1 MASRFLTE
9 VDKNE
14 LANKIPSKTTQ
25 LENDS
30 KFQNED
36 QVKASIDEA
45 LKDVKVDVDLDDYA
59 LKEEI
64 PTKTSQLVND
74 SNYASKNSIPTRTS
88 QLTNDSDFLTQ
99 HQDLS
104 DYAKKEDAKSYTDT
118 EIAALSKQIAFV
130 DTEDNEDV
138 NDPYDGGTIVVD
150 SELSLESENPVQN
163 KVIAN
168 EFNKFGGTVEI
179 TSGLPEKENTTL
191 TIDPNP
197 ESVNVYTAE
206 ETDAKLAQL
215 SREFNERLNSIQNG
229 NGVAY

>member
-1 MASRFLTE
+1 MSNVVKTGWLN
-9 VDKNE
+9 DKSGDKFAPKTLSSQVVTQDGSTLE
-14 LANKIPSKTTQ
+14 SKI
-25 LENDS
+25 EN
-30 KFQNED
+30 N
-36 QVKASIDEA
+36 
-45 LKDVKVDVDLDDYA
+45 
-59 LKEEI
+59 
-64 PTKTSQLVND
+64 
-74 SNYASKNSIPTRTS
+74 
-88 QLTNDSDFLTQ
+88 
-99 HQDLS
+99 
-104 DYAKKEDAKSYTDT
+104 YAKKEDAKPYTDK

-163 KVIAN
+163 KVVAN